1 MSGFL
6 LGLLHV
12 PPEPEAP
19 DGSPE
24 SIRIFRAG
32 RNYLRW
38 RIFTWALSQVAVAF
52 FFLLF
57 SMPLLVPNSKMSPTA
72 HRVWVSILVVGG
84 ALWATF
90 AFVSLMLQK
99 LNFEQRWYIVTD
111 RSLRIRTG
119 IWSVQEITMTFA
131 NIQDLRIARDPLQLI
146 LGISDLRVSSAGGG
160 GGEGPKAGRESH
172 NAVFSGVED
181 AEGLRDLIV
190 ERLRRYRDAGL
201 GDSEKHPH
209 LDAGA
214 AAAELLAE
222 ARALRAAVTR

>member
-1 MSGFL
+1 MNRFL
-6 LGLLHV
+6 LGLLNV

-19 DGSPE
+19 DGSPD
-24 SIRIFRAG
+24 SIRVFRAG

-38 RIFTWALSQVAVAF
+38 RIFTWAISQFGIAAF
-52 FFLLF
+52 FVISSF
-57 SMPLLVPNSKMSPTA
+57 PLLLPNSKMSPTA
-72 HRVWVSILVVGG
+72 RSVWVSVLVIGG
-84 ALWATF
+84 LIWATF

-160 GGEGPKAGRESH
+160 GGEAGRAGRSSH

-201 GDSEKHPH
+201 GDPEKHAP
-209 LDAGA
+209 LDANA

>member
-6 LGLLHV
+6 LGLLKV

-38 RIFTWALSQVAVAF
+38 RIFAWAMSQVAVAF
-52 FFLLF
+52 FFLMF
-57 SMPLLVPNSKMSPTA
+57 SLPLILPKSKISPTA
-72 HRVWVSILVVGG
+72 RGVWIAILVFGVAIWA
-84 ALWATF
+84 ALAIF
-90 AFVSLMLQK
+90 SLLLQR

-131 NIQDLRIARDPLQLI
+131 NIQDLRIARDPLQLV
-146 LGISDLRVSSAGGG
+146 LGIADLRVSSAGGG
-160 GGEGPKAGRESH
+160 GGEAAKAGRSSH
-172 NAVFSGVED
+172 NAVFSGVAD
-181 AEGLRDLIV
+181 AESLRDLIV

-201 GDSEKHPH
+201 GDPEKHAPI
-209 LDAGA
+209 DTQA